1 MRSEREQCR
10 KKACPAARFLGHGVN
25 NDMTVIKRMESYRF
39 EEILQ
44 RGDTSRVSPLFV
56 SWVTRISRK
65 MAFAKGNCE
74 CMGGKMLKRQ
84 PISKNQN
91 PDLGIAKA
99 EWRKLCQFL
108 QEQAWLLSH
117 Q

>member
-1 MRSEREQCR
+1 MALTEAEDSDILIYV
-10 KKACPAARFLGHGVN
+10 KKIEVALFMSRISDGVN

-91 PDLGIAKA
+91 PDL
-99 EWRKLCQFL
+99 
-108 QEQAWLLSH
+108 
-117 Q
+117 